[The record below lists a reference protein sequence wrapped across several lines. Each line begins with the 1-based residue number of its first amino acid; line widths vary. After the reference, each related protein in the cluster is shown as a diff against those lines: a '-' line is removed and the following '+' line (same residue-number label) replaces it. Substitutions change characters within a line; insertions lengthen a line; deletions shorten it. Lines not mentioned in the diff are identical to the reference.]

1 MKKVL
6 HLQLILL
13 LIFSFNK
20 IINAKSF
27 EDSNAAYRETYLQ
40 NRNTINGFVFGSS
53 RTPLSDIYVELS
65 NDLGSTITRTKTSSS
80 GLYNFR
86 NLPNGI
92 FIVRI
97 LPYSNDY
104 ETQERRVNLISVS
117 SVPGR
122 GSVSEQVDFYLNPK
136 KVNRGPLAAPG
147 VIFAQDI
154 PKDAKK
160 FYEQGIDY
168 LEDKKE
174 IEGFESLKKAIEI
187 FPTYYLALDRLG
199 TEYVVRGYYRPAYVI
214 LSKSVEVNPKSF
226 SSIFGLG
233 LALYNLNELK
243 QAEENLRNAIKIYA
257 DSPNVYLWLG
267 IVLLKNKNLSE
278 AETALLQANKL
289 SKGRLADAHF
299 QLARLYGEQNKYKEA
314 ATELELF
321 LKYNPD
327 AKDSEK
333 IKQAIAK
340 LREKEMNK
348 SAN

>member
-6 HLQLILL
+6 RLQLILL
-13 LIFSFNK
+13 LFFSSFH
-20 IINAKSF
+20 IINAKTF
-27 EDSNAAYRETYLQ
+27 EDINTDHSGVSVQ
-40 NRNTINGFVFGSS
+40 NRNNISGFVFGAS
-53 RTPLSDIYVELS
+53 RTPISDIYVELS

-80 GLYNFR
+80 GLYHFR

-92 FIVRI
+92 FVVRI
-97 LPYSNDY
+97 LPYNNDY

-122 GSVSEQVDFYLNPK
+122 GSISEQVDFYLNAK
-136 KVNRGPLAAPG
+136 LVNRGPLAAPG

-154 PKDAKK
+154 PKEARKLYD
-160 FYEQGIDY
+160 QGIEY

-174 IEGFESLKKAIEI
+174 KEGFENLKKAIEI

-199 TEYVVRGYYRPAYVI
+199 TEYVVRGHYRPAYII
-214 LSKSVEVNPKSF
+214 LSKAVEVNPKSF
-226 SSIFGLG
+226 SSVFGLG

-243 QAEENLRNAIKIYA
+243 KAEENLREAIKIYA

-267 IVLLKNKNLSE
+267 IVLFQNKNLKD
-278 AETALLQANKL
+278 AEVALLQANKL
-289 SKGRLADAHF
+289 SKGKLAEAHF
-299 QLARLYGEQNKYKEA
+299 QLARLYSEQNKYNEA

-321 LKYNPD
+321 LKYNPE

-333 IKQAIAK
+333 IKQTIVK
-340 LREKEMNK
+340 LKEKEINK
-348 SAN
+348 VPK